1 MSEAP
6 ASRPEP
12 LLSVRGLR
20 VAFGTPRHE
29 LVAVDGVD
37 FDVGPGEVLGLAGES
52 GSGKSLTLR
61 SILRLVK
68 PPARVSGQ
76 VLWRGRDILRMP
88 EPEVRRVRGAEIA
101 MIFQEPMSAL
111 NPVLT
116 VGAQIRENLEEH
128 TDLDGAARQARAIEL
143 LDLVGIPAAKS
154 RIDDY
159 PHQFSGGM
167 RQRAMIAIA
176 LASNPQLL
184 LADEPTTALDVTIQ
198 DQILKLILRLRRDLN
213 MSVVLVT
220 HDLGVIAQTCDR
232 LAVMYA
238 GRVAEAGP
246 VAEIFDRAAPCLY
259 ARPAQL
265 GAARRRAAAAVEF
278 DRRPAAEPL
287 SDQRAGCAFA
297 PRCSVRGG
305 GVQRAPS
312 RRWSASRRCTSP
324 PACSIARWR
333 SDERRANQPAPIM
346 QVEDLHM
353 AFKRPRSMMERLT
366 GAPIQHRPCPE
377 RRQPHGGARRDAGHR
392 RRIRMRQVDARA
404 LPGPALRADWRAR
417 SATTG
422 TMC

>member
-1 MSEAP
+1 VSAVAP
-6 ASRPEP
+6 SAAEP

-37 FDVGPGEVLGLAGES
+37 FDVQPGEVLGLAGES

-68 PPARVSGQ
+68 SNARVSGE
-76 VLWRGRDILRMP
+76 VFWRGRDILRMP
-88 EPEVRRVRGAEIA
+88 EAEVQRVRGAEIA

-128 TDLDGAARQARAIEL
+128 TDLDTAARQARALEL
-143 LDLVGIPAAKS
+143 LDLVGIPAARS

-176 LASNPQLL
+176 LASNPRLL

-198 DQILKLILRLRRDLN
+198 DQILKLILRLRRDLK

-238 GRVAEAGP
+238 GRVVESGP
-246 VAEIFDRAAPCLY
+246 VADIF
-259 ARPAQL
+259 AQPRHAYTL
-265 GAARRRAAAAVEF
+265 GLLNSVPRGGALRQ
-278 DRRPAAEPL
+278 PL
-287 SDQRAGCAFA
+287 SSIGGQPPSLAEQLAGCAFA
-297 PRCSVRGG
+297 PRCSFV
-305 GVQRAPS
+305 V
-312 RRWSASRRCTSP
+312 
-324 PACSIARWR
+324 PACSEGKPPLVSVGPRHESACLRH
-333 SDERRANQPAPIM
+333 Q
-346 QVEDLHM
+346 QV
-353 AFKRPRSMMERLT
+353 
-366 GAPIQHRPCPE
+366 G
-377 RRQPHGGARRDAGHR
+377 RQ
-392 RRIRMRQVDARA
+392 
-404 LPGPALRADWRAR
+404 
-417 SATTG
+417 
-422 TMC
+422 

>member
-1 MSEAP
+1 VSGD
-6 ASRPEP
+6 EP

-37 FDVGPGEVLGLAGES
+37 FEVRAGEVLGLAGES

-68 PPARVSGQ
+68 PPARVGGE
-76 VLWRGRDILRMP
+76 VLWRGRDILRMN
-88 EPEVRRVRGAEIA
+88 EPEVRRVRGGEIA

-116 VGAQIRENLEEH
+116 VGAQILENLEEH
-128 TDLDGAARQARAIEL
+128 TDLDAGARRLRAIEL

-154 RIDDY
+154 RIEDY

-176 LASNPQLL
+176 LASNPKLL

-238 GRVAEAGP
+238 GRVVEAGP
-246 VAEIFDRAAPCLY
+246 VAGIF
-259 ARPAQL
+259 AQPRHAYTL
-265 GAARRRAAAAVEF
+265 GLLDSVPRGGALR
-278 DRRPAAEPL
+278 EPL
-287 SDQRAGCAFA
+287 RSIAGQPPSLSERLPGCAFA
-297 PRCSVRGG
+297 PRCQFVVAQCSAAKPPLVGI
-305 GVQRAPS
+305 APMHD
-312 RRWSASRRCTSP
+312 SAC
-324 PACSIARWR
+324 
-333 SDERRANQPAPIM
+333 
-346 QVEDLHM
+346 
-353 AFKRPRSMMERLT
+353 
-366 GAPIQHRPCPE
+366 IQHRKVGQ
-377 RRQPHGGARRDAGHR
+377 R
-392 RRIRMRQVDARA
+392 
-404 LPGPALRADWRAR
+404 
-417 SATTG
+417 
-422 TMC
+422 

>member
-1 MSEAP
+1 MSKREA
-6 ASRPEP
+6 

-20 VAFGTPRHE
+20 VAFGTPHQE

-37 FDVGPGEVLGLAGES
+37 FDVHGGEVVGLAGES

-68 PPARVSGQ
+68 PPARVTGEI
-76 VLWRGRDILRMP
+76 LWRGRDILRMS
-88 EPEVRRVRGAEIA
+88 EPEVRRVRGGEIA

-116 VGAQIRENLEEH
+116 VGAQILENLEEH
-128 TDLDGAARQARAIEL
+128 TELDTAARRARAVEL

-167 RQRAMIAIA
+167 RQRAMMAIA
-176 LASNPQLL
+176 LASNPKLL

-238 GRVAEAGP
+238 GRVVEAGP
-246 VAEIFDRAAPCLY
+246 VADIF
-259 ARPAQL
+259 AQPRHAYTL
-265 GAARRRAAAAVEF
+265 GLLNSVPRGGALR
-278 DRRPAAEPL
+278 EPL
-287 SDQRAGCAFA
+287 SSIAGQPPSLSERLPGCAFA
-297 PRCSVRGG
+297 PRCSFVVTECTAAKPPLVGI
-305 GVQRAPS
+305 APMHD
-312 RRWSASRRCTSP
+312 T
-324 PACSIARWR
+324 AC
-333 SDERRANQPAPIM
+333 
-346 QVEDLHM
+346 
-353 AFKRPRSMMERLT
+353 
-366 GAPIQHRPCPE
+366 IQHRKVGQ
-377 RRQPHGGARRDAGHR
+377 R
-392 RRIRMRQVDARA
+392 
-404 LPGPALRADWRAR
+404 
-417 SATTG
+417 
-422 TMC
+422 

>member
-1 MSEAP
+1 MNAQPAP
-6 ASRPEP
+6 RQEP

-20 VAFGTPRHE
+20 VAFGTPQHE

-37 FDVGPGEVLGLAGES
+37 FDVAPGEVLGLAGES

-68 PPARVSGQ
+68 PPARVGGA
-76 VLWRGRDILRMP
+76 VLWRGKDILRMT

-101 MIFQEPMSAL
+101 IIFQEPMSAL

-116 VGAQIRENLEEH
+116 VGAQILENLEEH
-128 TDLDGAARQARAIEL
+128 TDLDAAARQARAIEL

-176 LASNPQLL
+176 LASNPKLL

-198 DQILKLILRLRRDLN
+198 DQILKLILRLRRDLS

-238 GRVAEAGP
+238 GRVVETGP
-246 VAEIFDRAAPCLY
+246 VAEIF
-259 ARPAQL
+259 AQPRHAYTL
-265 GAARRRAAAAVEF
+265 GLLNSVPRGGGLRQ
-278 DRRPAAEPL
+278 PL
-287 SDQRAGCAFA
+287 SSIAGQPPSLSERLPGCAFA
-297 PRCSVRGG
+297 PRCSFV
-305 GVQRAPS
+305 V
-312 RRWSASRRCTSP
+312 
-324 PACSIARWR
+324 PACGEGKPPLI
-333 SDERRANQPAPIM
+333 DVAP
-346 QVEDLHM
+346 LHES
-353 AFKRPRSMMERLT
+353 ACLE
-366 GAPIQHRPCPE
+366 HRKVAQ
-377 RRQPHGGARRDAGHR
+377 R
-392 RRIRMRQVDARA
+392 
-404 LPGPALRADWRAR
+404 
-417 SATTG
+417 
-422 TMC
+422 